1 MIPEPLAPAPG
12 GILAYVDEDGTYDH
26 VLRVGRTLARETGSA
41 LILFEAGSPPP
52 AGSLGLGFGD
62 LPLAPEDLLRLD
74 RPALAEAVFR
84 ARDEGIDA
92 WGWTAGPD
100 DPDALTSCAREVDA
114 SVIVL
119 PAEIETG
126 SLPERWRDDRLE
138 IAEDGSVSLVIVDR
152 AGHLVGPA

>member
-1 MIPEPLAPAPG
+1 MSAELHAPAPD

-26 VLRVGRTLARETGSA
+26 VLRVGRTLARETESA
-41 LILFEAGSPPP
+41 LILYESTPPSALGAP
-52 AGSLGLGFGD
+52 AVPVDLALGPDG
-62 LPLAPEDLLRLD
+62 LLQLHRG
-74 RPALAEAVFR
+74 ALAEAVFR
-84 ARDEGIDA
+84 ARGEGIDA
-92 WGWTAGPD
+92 WGWVAVPD
-100 DPDALTSCAREVDA
+100 DPDALATCVREVDV

-119 PAEIETG
+119 PAEIESG